1 MKKGYNV
8 NKNLEVVI
16 MSKDDKALV
25 VKDNKLIEAHYKL
38 TRLEQRIVLA
48 MVSKIH
54 KDDVEFKRY
63 RMSIKDFLDR
73 EYGSKYDKMKEAT
86 ERLMQKIIKI
96 RKENSF
102 LQVAWLSSAEY
113 YEGEGTVELEFS
125 PKLKPYLL
133 QLKEKFT
140 AYELKNI
147 IQFNSTYSIRIYEL
161 LKQYETIKS
170 RTITLDELQKMVGTE
185 YKKFY
190 DIKRFV
196 IEIAEKEL
204 KEKADIYFTYNPI
217 KLGRRVNSIEFH
229 IKTKK
234 KTEHKKMD
242 YKSFVKYIRQ
252 NFINQDLGS
261 FQDALNNRK
270 DIKLSVNGNGKLY
283 NKLDPNQSFTADRA
297 EDFWKHLFS
306 VKEKFIKK

>member
-1 MKKGYNV
+1 MD
-8 NKNLEVVI
+8 KNLEVIV

-38 TRLEQRIVLA
+38 TKLEQHIVLA
-48 MVSKIH
+48 MVSKI
-54 KDDVEFKRY
+54 KKNDVEFKRY
-63 RMSIKDFLDR
+63 MMSIKDFFGAD
-73 EYGSKYDKMKEAT
+73 YGSKYEEMKKAT

-96 RKENSF
+96 REPDGL
-102 LQVAWLSSAEY
+102 LQVAWLSSAKY
-113 YEGEGTVELEFS
+113 YEGEGVVELEFS
-125 PKLKPYLL
+125 PRLKPYLL
-133 QLKEKFT
+133 KLKEKFT
-140 AYELKNI
+140 AYELTNV
-147 IQFNSTYSIRIYEL
+147 IQFKSTYSIRIYEL
-161 LKQYETIKS
+161 LKQYENIKS
-170 RTITLDELQKMVGTE
+170 RTITLDELQAMVGTV
-185 YKKFY
+185 YPRYTDFRKN
-190 DIKRFV
+190 V

-217 KLGRRVNSIEFH
+217 KFGRRVNSIEFH

>member
-1 MKKGYNV
+1 M
-8 NKNLEVVI
+8 L
-16 MSKDDKALV
+16 KDDKALV
-25 VKDNKLIEAHYKL
+25 VKDNKLIEAHFKL
-38 TRLEQRIVLA
+38 TKLEQHIVLS

-63 RMSIKDFLDR
+63 KMPIKEFFGA
-73 EYGSKYDKMKEAT
+73 EYGSKYEEMKNAT

-96 RKENSF
+96 KKEKSF

-113 YEGEGTVELEFS
+113 YEGEGIVELEFS

-140 AYELKNI
+140 AYELANVI
-147 IQFNSTYSIRIYEL
+147 EFNSTYSIRIYEL
-161 LKQYETIKS
+161 LKQYEKIKS
-170 RTITLDELQKMVGTE
+170 RNIELDELQKMMGTE
-185 YKKFY
+185 YKTFY
-190 DIKRFV
+190 DFKRKV
-196 IEIAEKEL
+196 IEIAEREL

-217 KLGRRVNSIEFH
+217 KFGRKVNSIEFH

-270 DIKLSVNGNGKLY
+270 DIKLSVGGNGKLY
-283 NKLDPNQSFTADRA
+283 NKLDPNHSFTADRA

-306 VKEKFIKK
+306 VKEKFIKE